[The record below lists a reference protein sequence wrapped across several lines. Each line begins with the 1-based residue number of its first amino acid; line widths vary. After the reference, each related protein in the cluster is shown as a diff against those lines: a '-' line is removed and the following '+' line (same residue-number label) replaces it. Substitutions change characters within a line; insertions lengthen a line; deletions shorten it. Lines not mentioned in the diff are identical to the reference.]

1 MSDSE
6 AAHALAEEKLA
17 VLREVL
23 GVTQQALLLVDLDAL
38 DPLLQRKNSLIREI
52 QLIDEALAPH
62 QPLALDAPLDEEMT
76 SVVQAVLE
84 NESTLELRIRQEQ
97 IRLRR
102 ELREIDRETR
112 LKQYLERSRA
122 TGGTVNLKK

>member
-1 MSDSE
+1 MSDHE
-6 AAHALAEEKLA
+6 AAYALAQEKLA

-52 QLIDEALAPH
+52 QLIDEALEQHP
-62 QPLALDAPLDEEMT
+62 PDSLDEALREEMA
-76 SVVQAVLE
+76 SVVEAVLE
-84 NESTLELRIRQEQ
+84 NENTLETRLLHEQ
-97 IRLRR
+97 IVLRR

-112 LKQYLERSRA
+112 LKHYLERSRP

>member
-1 MSDSE
+1 MSDTE
-6 AAHALAEEKLA
+6 ATLALAQEKLA

-52 QLIDEALAPH
+52 QLIDEALAL
-62 QPLALDAPLDEEMT
+62 QEPLTLEEALREEMT
-76 SVVQAVLE
+76 AVVQAVLE
-84 NESTLELRIRQEQ
+84 NESTLETRIHHEQ
-97 IRLRR
+97 ARLRR

-112 LKQYLERSRA
+112 LKQYLERSPH
-122 TGGTVNLKK
+122 TGSTLNLKK